1 MSIKLDVQTA
11 PSYRA
16 NWAPVFFEP
25 ISGSGERITVAIVV
39 FDAAGG
45 EVKRTVR
52 DDVLKALYGSK
63 RAHLSQMIDF
73 VLSSLRSQIGHRD
86 PTIPLTGFSLG
97 SWQEASSRAERYGV
111 LRQAVY
117 RSCSMANLDDIDA
130 QEDETTAQEGTRQW
144 QAQVRQSVIERRPEL
159 ANCFN
164 RDVQLISNGMP
175 PRIGFLYESR
185 GCNFATL
192 RPNGLSTSVGAVR
205 GKLYEL
211 VMVKREGF
219 VSRGAVILGA
229 PREDDITYPEK
240 ALQASMR
247 AIAELKHEAAK
258 DDLELTP
265 AHSVSEAADRVLAL
279 AA

>member
-1 MSIKLDVQTA
+1 MSIKLDVQNA

-16 NWAPVFFEP
+16 SWAPVFFEP
-25 ISGSGERITVAIVV
+25 ITGSGERITVAVV
-39 FDAAGG
+39 VCDAAGG

-73 VLSSLRSQIGHRD
+73 VLAALRSQIGHRA

-117 RSCSMANLDDIDA
+117 RSCSMASLDELDA
-130 QEDETTAQEGTRQW
+130 QEDEATAQEGARQW

-159 ANCFN
+159 ANSFN
-164 RDVQLISNGMP
+164 REVQLISNGMP
-175 PRIGFLYESR
+175 PRIGFLFEDR
-185 GCNFATL
+185 GANFATL
-192 RPNGLSTSVGAVR
+192 RPTGLSTSVGTVR

-219 VSRGAVILGA
+219 VKRGAMILAA
-229 PREDDITYPEK
+229 PHEDDITYPEK
-240 ALQASMR
+240 ALQATMR
-247 AIAELKHEAAK
+247 AIAELTHEAAK
-258 DDLELTP
+258 DDLELFP
-265 AHSVSEAADRVLAL
+265 AHSVPEAADRVLTL

>member
-1 MSIKLDVQTA
+1 LGAGV
-11 PSYRA
+11 
-16 NWAPVFFEP
+16 FEP
-25 ISGSGERITVAIVV
+25 ITGSGERITVAIVV
-39 FDAAGG
+39 SDGAGR

-52 DDVLKALYGSK
+52 DEVLKALYGSR

-73 VLSSLRSQIGHRD
+73 VLAALRSQIGD
-86 PTIPLTGFSLG
+86 APPSIPLTGFSLG

-117 RSCSMANLDDIDA
+117 RSCSMASLDDLDA
-130 QEDETTAQEGTRQW
+130 QEDEGAVQEGTKQW

-159 ANCFN
+159 ANSFN
-164 RDVQLISNGMP
+164 CDVQLISNGLP
-175 PRIGFLYESR
+175 PRIGFLHEGR
-185 GCNFATL
+185 GANFATL
-192 RPNGLSTSVGAVR
+192 RPNGLSASVGTVR

-240 ALQASMR
+240 ALQATMR

-258 DDLELTP
+258 DDLELIP
-265 AHSVSEAADRVLAL
+265 AHSVPEAADRVLAL

>member
-1 MSIKLDVQTA
+1 MSINLDVQQA

-16 NWAPVFFEP
+16 SWAPVFFEP
-25 ISGSGERITVAIVV
+25 ITGSGERITVAVV
-39 FDAAGG
+39 ISDAVGV

-52 DDVLKALYGSK
+52 DEVLKALYGS
-63 RAHLSQMIDF
+63 RRTHLSQMIDF
-73 VLSSLRSQIGHRD
+73 VLTALRSQIGNPS

-117 RSCSMANLDDIDA
+117 RSCSLASLDDLDS
-130 QEDETTAQEGTRQW
+130 QEDETTAQEGTKQW

-159 ANCFN
+159 ANSFN
-164 RDVQLISNGMP
+164 CDVQLISNGLP
-175 PRIGFLYESR
+175 PRIGFLHERR
-185 GCNFATL
+185 GANFATL
-192 RPNGLSTSVGAVR
+192 RPNGLSASVGTVR

-219 VSRGAVILGA
+219 VSSGAVILGA
-229 PREDDITYPEK
+229 PREDDITYPER
-240 ALQASMR
+240 ALQAAMR

-258 DDLELTP
+258 DDLELIP
-265 AHSVSEAADRVLAL
+265 AHSVPEAADRVLGL

>member
-16 NWAPVFFEP
+16 SWAPVFFEP
-25 ISGSGERITVAIVV
+25 ITGSGERITVAIVV
-39 FDAAGG
+39 SDAAGG

-52 DDVLKALYGSK
+52 EDVLKALYGSR

-73 VLSSLRSQIGHRD
+73 VLDALRSQIGNAN

-97 SWQEASSRAERYGV
+97 SWKEASSRAERYGV

-117 RSCSMANLDDIDA
+117 RSCSMASLDELDA
-130 QEDETTAQEGTRQW
+130 QEDETTAQEGTKQW

-159 ANCFN
+159 ANSFN
-164 RDVQLISNGMP
+164 CDVQLISNGMP

-185 GCNFATL
+185 GANFATL
-192 RPNGLSTSVGAVR
+192 RPNGLSASVGTVR

-240 ALQASMR
+240 ALQATMR

-258 DDLELTP
+258 DDLELIP
-265 AHSVSEAADRVLAL
+265 ARW
-279 AA
+279 